1 MDKVFCKKYK
11 KELEAMIQAPIPGP
25 KGEEIQQNFSQ
36 KAWNEWISLQT
47 MLINEKHLDL
57 SLKESRKWLNEQM
70 GLFLNNEDY
79 EKPSGF
85 IPQQ

>member
-1 MDKVFCKKYK
+1 MP
-11 KELEAMIQAPIPGP
+11 PIPGP

-57 SLKESRKWLNEQM
+57 SVKDNRAWLNKQM
-70 GLFLNNEDY
+70 SLFLNNADY
-79 EKPSGF
+79 EKPVGF
-85 IPQQ
+85 VPKK

>member
-11 KELEAMIQAPIPGP
+11 KELEAMIQPPIPGP

>member
-11 KELEAMIQAPIPGP
+11 KELEAMIQPPIPGP

-57 SLKESRKWLNEQM
+57 SLKESIKWLNEQM
-70 GLFLNNEDY
+70 SLFLNNEDY